1 MPHGIVCEPVD
12 KFAMD
17 VLPNTCRATL
27 SYLLLKLKS

>member
-1 MPHGIVCEPVD
+1 MGLYVTEPAD
-12 KFAMD
+12 KFATD